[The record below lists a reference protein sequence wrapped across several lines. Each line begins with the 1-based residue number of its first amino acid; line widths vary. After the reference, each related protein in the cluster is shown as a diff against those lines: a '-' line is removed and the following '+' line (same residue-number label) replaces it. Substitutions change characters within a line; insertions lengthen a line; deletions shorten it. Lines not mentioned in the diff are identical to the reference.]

1 MLRDMTPP
9 TSLSASI
16 STTADIQLTHDLR
29 NAQKDAHDVDTEP
42 RMREER
48 VEYDSQ
54 TLATARDAERV
65 ENNDKICA
73 SIAWQAYRKDGK
85 DCEDKTGYNLE
96 RRRDGYVSKEERF
109 DSVNAVIVVS
119 VEYITLYWVGSDV
132 IQHTDEIKRR
142 NLDQETHTIL
152 DGEVVVFQWCEEK
165 C

>member
-16 STTADIQLTHDLR
+16 YTTADIQLTHDLR

-96 RRRDGYVSKEERF
+96 RRRDGYVSK
-109 DSVNAVIVVS
+109 
-119 VEYITLYWVGSDV
+119 
-132 IQHTDEIKRR
+132 HTDEIKRR